1 MRFVE
6 DEMDKYR
13 LCEDVQPGG
22 LGYHCTE
29 PDGHT
34 GPHCANQNS
43 TDLAGVECLATW
55 GEVKPFFDDAE
66 LRQAP
71 DGIYQRAL
79 KKNQWVVAKI
89 GGKFYWIRHPEY
101 GFMTPVRPQHR
112 FSIYMRVNPD
122 DQPTET
128 THDAAND

>member
-89 GGKFYWIRHPEY
+89 GGKFYWIKHPEY

-112 FSIYMRVNPD
+112 FSIYMRIEAEDVR
-122 DQPTET
+122 
-128 THDAAND
+128 